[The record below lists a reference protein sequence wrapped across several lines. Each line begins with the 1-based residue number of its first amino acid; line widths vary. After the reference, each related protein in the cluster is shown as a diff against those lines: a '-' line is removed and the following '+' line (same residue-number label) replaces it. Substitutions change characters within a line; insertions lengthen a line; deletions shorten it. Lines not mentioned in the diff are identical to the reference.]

1 MTEDLILTEIRETN
15 RLLQKLLTHEIK
27 AHDEWKEHIKGH
39 DKLVQAGN
47 ELQDQGKKML
57 GVIKDED
64 MADFMKTISEAMK
77 HSTQELKDK
86 QKDDAAFRDKLK
98 GFKRSLDKP

>member
-1 MTEDLILTEIRETN
+1 
-15 RLLQKLLTHEIK
+15 
-27 AHDEWKEHIKGH
+27 
-39 DKLVQAGN
+39 
-47 ELQDQGKKML
+47 ML